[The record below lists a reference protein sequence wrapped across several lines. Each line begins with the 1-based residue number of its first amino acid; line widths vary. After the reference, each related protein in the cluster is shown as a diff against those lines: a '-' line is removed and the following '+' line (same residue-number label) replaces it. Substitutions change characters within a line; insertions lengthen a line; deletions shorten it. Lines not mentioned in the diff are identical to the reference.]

1 MGRRKA
7 AWAHARGVEGRQG
20 RQATDSNPRGLDAR
34 ALTKKTG
41 AADSCAW
48 NGYCKDEIAPRPC
61 ATGG

>member
-1 MGRRKA
+1 MGRRQTA
-7 AWAHARGVEGRQG
+7 
-20 RQATDSNPRGLDAR
+20 QAYDSSVTERNSKSSPSNPRGLDAR

-41 AADSCAW
+41 AVDSCAW